1 MNARSVAF
9 VLAGLLLA
17 CGQLWANTQAPD
29 SVLLVQYLRFSLAS
43 QVVQQVEQL
52 AGGQEAGRQGELRSY
67 AKAWQSS
74 CKARIRANLHKQ
86 FGPDGRS
93 RFEGFVNEL
102 QRAEGTRDAAVLARF
117 ASSFAFSGEAP
128 TTFAELRSRVLQEQL
143 AEDVQEA
150 SALLA
155 RMQLWT
161 ESSSGRSLQDW
172 MSEAGSA
179 PEAQVK
185 PVAVPRNALREAEA
199 GAGDWQSPGEE
210 DGGSPVAAFDQA
222 RQERRARALE
232 EARAGMQQV
241 AEERRAAEEEY
252 GQKKMAEA
260 QADADAV
267 KRQSERLAA
276 TEQEALEQRQK
287 SWGNRLKSIVG
298 ATISAATGAFT
309 GGIGTRAGQEAANA
323 LFE

>member
-1 MNARSVAF
+1 M
-9 VLAGLLLA
+9 VLAGLLLTCA
-17 CGQLWANTQAPD
+17 PLWASPPSPD
-29 SVLLVQYLRFSLAS
+29 AVLLVQYLRFSLAS
-43 QVVQQVEQL
+43 QVAQQVEQL
-52 AGGQEAGRQGELRSY
+52 AGGQEPGRQAEMRSY
-67 AKAWQSS
+67 ATAWQSS
-74 CKARIRANLHKQ
+74 CKAGIRENLQRQ

-93 RFEGFVNEL
+93 RFEAFVNEL
-102 QRAEGTRDAAVLARF
+102 QRAEGTRDAAVLARY
-117 ASSFAFSGEAP
+117 AGSFAFSGQAP
-128 TTFAELRSRVLQEQL
+128 LTFAELRSRVLQEHL

-155 RMQLWT
+155 RLQLWT
-161 ESSSGRSLQDW
+161 ESSTGRSLQDW
-172 MSEAGSA
+172 MSDAGATPAARTQPA
-179 PEAQVK
+179 P
-185 PVAVPRNALREAEA
+185 PRNALREAEA
-199 GAGDWQSPGEE
+199 GASDWQAPGEDE
-210 DGGSPVAAFDQA
+210 GSPMSSFDKA

-232 EARAGMQQV
+232 DARAGMEQV

-323 LFE
+323 LFD